1 MDRKPAHS
9 RFRKSAAR
17 KPLRLSAKRT
27 SAIAIAVAAALT
39 GSHAFAQTAP
49 FGSMVA
55 MQNGMVRLPNGTM
68 SKWTG
73 ANRPVVGTATDGR
86 PLMTIEQTEQ
96 KALLDWERFELQAN
110 EILEFQQQR
119 ADWIAVNRVHSDSP
133 SRIDGEIRAIGRV
146 FILNDNG
153 VLMGEGATVNTRQLV
168 TGRGVSD
175 VLVEGNTTTLVQ
187 SKDKAILNW
196 SDMST
201 QAGEVLKFQQEKK
214 DWIALN
220 RSLLE
225 GQATQLKGDIKADGH
240 LVLVAREGLA
250 IDGKIEAQQVIASS
264 LEVRDA
270 QFLSSHGLMSQAD
283 NYNDRFDP
291 TFSNTWKYNI
301 DPQWN
306 QGLLYAD
313 DPPPPA
319 HDPNDPLRYAV
330 TIGSTGS
337 IQTSSR
343 GKVMLFGPNVNNRGR
358 IRVQDE
364 GQVILGAGDNIY
376 LVSSGSGGVVS
387 AYAGAYNPMSFMR
400 ANIPYNGTP
409 WRGGGV
415 VTAEWVDFINNM
427 TAGTDL
433 GTFAVGDVMTP
444 EQGGAVFNRIAAY
457 INEQQARRVADVG
470 FHARNEGIITSLR
483 GGHVDFRGWNL
494 EQMGSIEMT
503 STAAFRGA
511 ISFTP
516 VMYDY
521 QEYPNNSENGPLVP
535 GNGNVVFGRGS
546 LTQITPDLDA
556 TDTIPVSEGPQSVGS
571 LTINAR
577 SVHLQQD
584 AVIYLPSGSM
594 NVLLDAAGHVFS
606 NRGAGA
612 NPDNEDGTRFLMDR
626 GATIDLSGWETT
638 LGMGYHQVTGKLYA
652 AQLADSP
659 LQRDGALYRQE
670 ISVDRRFGT
679 NVADWRSFDNLSQ
692 GTLAQFLIN
701 GGSLTMDIGD
711 DFIMKAGSVIDVSGG
726 KITYQD
732 GFVYTS
738 LLRRLD
744 GSIIDIREADPDELY
759 MGLANT
765 WTKYDTKWN
774 TQRTYYIPLMS
785 SVEGRYETSYEQGGN
800 AGSIKILAPDTVLQG
815 TLLGGTTIGRY
826 QRTNRPNA
834 GVFELNNAGES
845 EKEYVSNNILITAA
859 EQALADGFGMRD
871 MLSDVYGDLF
881 GDEFDPETDAP
892 ASKGRLLDNTTL
904 TSADFFRRSTM
915 GSYSF
920 DQDGRIDPDTLVN
933 NSFVP
938 LDGAAV
944 RVEQGAQL
952 NLANGASLEITAG
965 QRIEFLG
972 SVRTEGGDVSLT
984 GMSLR
989 FGESSAIDTRGSWY
1003 SDYELNDPVALSSVP
1018 RIDGG
1023 NISLAAYGDETDPDD
1038 VTLTLPSTM
1047 LLDATGGAWVDRNG
1061 TLKAGKG
1068 GDINVNV
1075 GDVPEFDL
1083 SGLDSARA
1091 YGLGGNG
1098 KFSMG
1103 VARNIHIGTEL
1114 PAVEED
1120 ETEAMLFRPEFFQN
1134 SGFSAI
1140 SLQSSNGTVT
1150 LQEGV
1155 HVNATSASLQ
1165 LDPST
1170 LHNGVLSAYYAPSGT
1185 DIYDLATPRYL
1196 PPEQR
1201 AAGLRNG
1208 MAISLGGVAL
1218 GIGEGSLLST
1228 EAGGSLVLG
1237 AGLVD
1242 VYGTLL
1248 APAGTISLSG
1258 GVDKGSVL
1266 VHETARL
1273 LAPGAVRILSRGM
1286 DSSGRELVDGEVLN
1300 GGTIN
1305 LSAPT
1310 LKIERGAVIDVSG
1323 TSAMFDL
1330 AQSASGSVVRQPR
1343 TVASD
1348 GGSISVS
1355 GQSLDVNDATFLG
1368 HAGGA
1373 GARGGNFSLSWAG
1386 GYELTRD
1393 PPWAPTPETV
1403 YDAFG
1408 WYFEYGYI
1416 NDVNGNPLSSFF
1428 GTDLS
1433 QVDWNIFGQVYD
1445 FQFPPGFTVGSREEL
1460 VALLKAYD
1468 AAVLGAAPVLLVGDN
1483 LPDTGSGGG
1492 GPLAPKVEPALRAL
1506 LEQLGGYQFLP
1517 IPDGRPS
1524 PVTRLSPSNIVAGGF
1539 SGLEIDASPG
1549 IVFAGNA
1556 TLGGRRADGSA
1567 IFDRIKLS
1575 APRIMGQDGASV
1587 NINADV
1593 VILSGE
1599 ASGLPVD
1606 QAMYDVALSEIG
1618 VNPVN
1623 EDTHLRIAADKLL
1636 QIESAQFYGYSDTL
1650 LSSGGDIR
1658 LVGGPPPAAGQPPQ
1672 GIIQSAGKLI
1682 FKADQLYAATGRR
1695 FDIKSD
1701 DTIEILPQDAGTP
1714 INASPYEAGAELTL
1728 TAPRIVQG
1736 GTIRS
1741 PLGTINLVGVEDG
1754 SEGANTITLLP
1765 GSLTSVSGDGK
1776 VIPYGVTAS
1785 GDTWID
1791 PITGQELTALPSKSV
1806 NLTAETL
1813 DMREGAVLDVKGGG
1827 DLFASEFTPGIGG
1840 TKDWT
1845 TGYRNED
1852 YEWVNDASNV
1862 FAVIPGY
1869 DAEIAPVGLGNTSGA
1884 AIGER
1889 IWLSGGSGLP
1899 AGYYTLLPAR
1909 YALLPGAFRV
1919 TSNHHYGDHGNMVP
1933 GQSRALLDGSSI
1945 QAGYRF
1951 MPGADGSPRYTAQR
1965 TDGFLV
1971 MPGATLRERSQ
1982 YVETRANTFY
1992 LSDAFLKKALRTN
2005 RPVGEVPRIPL
2016 DGGSVVLD
2024 ASGSITLDATLRS
2037 AAAEG
2042 GRGGFADIKG
2052 EKILVA
2058 GAGTDLSLYQ
2068 DYLVLDSDR
2077 LNGFGAESLLLGGV
2091 RQQGA
2096 VNVEIDVGATDI
2108 VIDNA
2113 GSVLSGPELLFAS
2126 GGDITVK
2133 AGSAVE
2139 TRGTISGSSGDLRV
2153 RPSIAS
2159 YTDDRGTAWAGDD
2172 VLVHGDLDQGAVLR
2186 LSSSEQVDILRNI
2199 NSVDALA
2206 QLIADPVALAAINA
2220 QRAAGGLDPITHRG
2234 SLLIEEGARLTS
2246 SRSLALDATND
2257 TRLSSGAS
2265 VSTRQISASA
2275 SRVSV
2280 GEVPSGTNGLVFAGG
2295 SLGALAAAEDILLK
2309 SYSSIDFYGSA
2320 TLRAD
2325 GALSLDSRQIN
2336 AVNADHGTVTIAGK
2350 SLTLTNTNGGTATA
2364 TAGTTR
2370 LLLEG
2375 DNIYL
2380 AGEDKWLSG
2389 VGSVDIQARERVI
2402 GRDDN
2407 TLYVPAGLNIQAADV
2422 TADSGARLFF
2432 DAQGEVTINNNGN
2445 TNLPAFQTLGATL
2458 GVTGSSVVN
2467 QGRMGLTGGTIN
2479 LRARSGNVT
2488 LAQGSS
2494 IDVTSNTS
2502 QIFDVEVG
2510 VAGGTVNLTSDHGNI
2525 DMRSGATIDISGTS
2539 AGGDAGTLH
2548 TSAAEGE
2555 VLLAGNVLGTAN
2567 AGYRSGSFTS
2577 LSRTIA
2583 DFTGLNAQL
2592 DLGGFRQSRRFEV
2605 NEGDINVSS
2614 TVSVQEFAAVANR
2627 GSINVDGTIS
2637 TVGDNGGRI
2646 QLSAARNVTVSST
2659 GRLIARANAG
2669 ESSGGTVFLET
2680 TGENGGRINITA
2692 GSQIDVTG
2700 TGEGGRV
2707 VRLRAPQ
2714 LGGDVAI
2721 DPVAGTILGARS
2733 VIAEAFRVYDNVH
2746 TIDQAVI
2753 DTVSADAISFMT
2765 NAAAIQARLGSGVTV
2780 APGIELRSDSDMELV
2795 QDWDLHDLRFGTDQ
2809 SAGVL
2814 TLRAAGDLL
2823 INGNLSDGFDGST
2836 SDAAL
2841 LGGNSWTL
2849 NLTAGANITSPD
2861 SLAVLPV
2868 GLLADG
2874 KGSII
2879 VGGTPDTIEYYKIH
2893 ITTGPL
2899 AGTIEH
2905 RLYLKDGNGQLVRIN
2920 DDAPPGRYVELTR
2933 DAATGLYIDPTTN
2946 QPIQKDPVTGDYVE
2960 TNNYG
2965 KVALPELY
2973 SESNGADQFL
2983 NGEAPQITQYGQ
2995 SRAVQWDNSTGY
3007 MVRTGTAGINLAS
3020 GRDIVLQYAPSVIY
3034 TAGQSA
3040 APIADFHAPTRLPLF
3055 APGDWW
3061 GPMSGYYLEGGGD
3074 LLMRAQGN
3082 IIGASSDQLPNA
3094 WLWRYG
3100 TLDQATGD
3108 FRQLGNQSLGR
3119 DYEQTTWFVRFDK
3132 YQAGIGALGGGN
3144 VDISAGGDVNNL
3156 TVNLPNTGRVSGGY
3170 NGIERVLHTSGGG
3183 DLSVRAGGNIGS
3195 GIFYVAEGTARLTA
3209 GGSFNSSRQVK
3220 AVRQVGF
3227 EPLTIRGYD
3236 LYTTLLT
3243 SSADFHLQ
3251 SGGDL
3256 NIDAVLDPMNI
3267 EQAQNNKNGGG
3278 GNFGPD
3284 NIQQYVGDDRLR
3296 ELYGVAFMSYTP
3308 DASVDLFSAGGDVNI
3323 WNNHGNLGLL
3333 QWRGSYMQPQHYFI
3347 RAGSPGVSI
3356 GGEVST
3362 LWPATLS
3369 AVAAAGDVV
3378 VKGGMYLAPAP
3389 KGNLSLLA
3397 KQNVLFGQGS
3407 RIDDPFAEL
3416 NRDAQNY
3423 FPSYEDIFMSQS
3435 RMDALPDAT
3444 NIRQTYGSIIDP
3456 GVFTQAGLTETGFN
3470 LGSQGWDELHLP
3482 DLHAGDTVPARIYAA
3497 EGDVVTTRQINLPK
3511 QLWVQA
3517 GRHVYFPYY
3526 AIQHNSEQDLSLIRA
3541 GEGLYF
3547 SGSGYVNVAGPGRL
3561 EIETGKDFWMP
3572 SNAKGVTSSRI
3583 AYTDLN
3589 PYDLIPGAPWHPD
3602 QAAADIAIS
3611 TGFNQTPNYEAFED
3625 AYLNPELV
3633 AEMAEYLLDDA
3644 GGGRELPIYLFDR
3657 IYARG
3662 NGSDSMFASP
3672 ELAAGFVNYVR
3683 GMQGLPP
3690 LATAADQS
3698 AYLDQAWNYWLAL
3711 PPSQTTAYD
3720 GLVPRMTPAEAK
3732 ARGAKPEFY
3741 QPERREGLVNYVRR
3755 LQGLEA
3761 LQTQEEQLAY
3771 LDQAWTYWNTLS
3783 TDYKTPLYRNTFFM
3797 ELRTTGREVNDPDS
3811 DRHNTT
3817 FRGYDA
3823 IATLFP
3829 GAQKRDG
3836 EALSE
3841 GESRWA
3847 GDFETFASRVISN
3860 GGGKVEYVIPGG
3872 GFKLANVSA
3881 TPGETGQPTSSI
3893 DRGNALRAGV
3903 ITQDGGDINIF
3914 SKSSVT
3920 VNNSRILTTKG
3931 GNIMIWSSYGDI
3943 AAGKGAKTSITPQ
3956 FYDYSLG
3963 NWLHMDR
3970 VPAGLPTGAGI
3981 GTLATQPGVPVA
3993 DVDLIAPNGIVD
4005 AGDAGLRV
4013 SGNFNVFA
4021 VQILGTDNIDVQGV
4035 STGLPVPPAA
4045 PPTSLNIDDA
4055 AAKATKVT
4063 GALLDSLKKVQ
4074 DNAAIKSPSIIEVKV
4089 LGYGEECA
4097 EDRQDCRTD
4106 EKSEQK

>member
-9 RFRKSAAR
+9 RFRKSMSR
-17 KPLRLSAKRT
+17 RPLRLSAKRT
-27 SAIAIAVAAALT
+27 SAIAVAVAAALT

-133 SRIDGEIRAIGRV
+133 SRIDGEIRATGRV

-153 VLMGEGATVNTRQLV
+153 VLMGEGATINTRQLV

-175 VLVEGNTTTLVQ
+175 VLVEGSTTTIVQ

-196 SDMST
+196 SDMSS

-225 GQATQLKGDIKADGH
+225 GRATELKGDIKADGH
-240 LVLVAREGLA
+240 VLLVAREGLLL
-250 IDGKIEAQQVIASS
+250 DGKIEAQQVVASS
-264 LEVRDA
+264 LEIRDS
-270 QFLSSHGLMSQAD
+270 QFLSSRGLLSGAD

-291 TFSNTWKYNI
+291 TFTNTWKYNI

-313 DPPPPA
+313 DPPPPVV
-319 HDPNDPLRYAV
+319 DPNDPLRYAMTV
-330 TIGSTGS
+330 GSNGQITTAS
-337 IQTSSR
+337 H
-343 GKVMLFGPNVNNRGR
+343 GKVMLFGPNVTNRGR

-364 GQVILGAGDNIY
+364 GQVLMAAGDNIY
-376 LVSSGSGGVVS
+376 LVGGGSGTVS
-387 AYAGAYNPMSFMR
+387 AYVGAYNPMSFQR
-400 ANIPYNGTP
+400 ANVPYSYLP
-409 WRGGGV
+409 WRGDGI
-415 VTAEWVDFINNM
+415 VTQQWVDFINNI
-427 TAGTDL
+427 TAGT
-433 GTFAVGDVMTP
+433 GMGPFAVGDVIP
-444 EQGGAVFNRIAAY
+444 QNQRELVFGRIVPY
-457 INEQQARRVADVG
+457 INETQARRVADVG

-483 GGHVDFRGWNL
+483 GGRVDFRGFNL

-503 STAAFRGA
+503 STASFRGA

-521 QEYPNNSENGPLVP
+521 QEYANNNENGPMAP

-556 TDTIPVSEGPQSVGS
+556 TDTIPVSEGPQSVGTLS
-571 LTINAR
+571 INAR
-577 SVHLQQD
+577 SVHMQQD
-584 AVIYLPSGSM
+584 AIIYLPSGSM
-594 NVLLDAAGHVFS
+594 NVLLDAGAHVFS

-612 NPDNEDGTRFLMDR
+612 NQDNEDGTRFLMDR

-679 NVADWRSFDNLSQ
+679 NVADWQSFDNLSQ
-692 GTLAQFLIN
+692 GTLAQFLVN

-711 DFIMKAGSVIDVSGG
+711 DFIMKSGSVIDVSGG
-726 KITYQD
+726 KITYED
-732 GFVYTS
+732 GYVYTS

-744 GSIIDIREADPDELY
+744 GSVIDIREADPDELY

-765 WTKYDTKWN
+765 WTQYDTKWN

-785 SVEGRYETSYEQGGN
+785 SVQGRYETSYEHGGN
-800 AGSIKILAPDTVLQG
+800 AGSVKILAPDTVLQG

-826 QRTNRPNA
+826 QRNNRPAA

-845 EKEYVSNNILITAA
+845 EKEYVSSNILITAV
-859 EQALADGFGMRD
+859 ENALADGFGIRD
-871 MLSDVYGDLF
+871 MLSDVYDDLF
-881 GDEFDPETDAP
+881 GEEFDPETDTP
-892 ASKGRLLDNTTL
+892 GGNERRMDNTTL
-904 TSADFFRRSTM
+904 TSADFFARSTM

-920 DQDGRIDPDTLVN
+920 DQDGRIDQEAPREN
-933 NSFVP
+933 NAFVP
-938 LDGAAV
+938 LDGPAV
-944 RVEQGAQL
+944 LIEQGAQL
-952 NLANGASLEITAG
+952 NLANGASLSVSAA

-972 SVRTEGGDVSLT
+972 SVRTEGGDISLS
-984 GMSLR
+984 GMALR
-989 FGESSAIDTRGSWY
+989 FSENSVLDTRGSWY
-1003 SDYELNDPVALSSVP
+1003 SDYELNEPVALSSVP

-1023 NISLAAYGDETDPDD
+1023 NISLSATGDPTDSDD
-1038 VTLTLPSTM
+1038 VSLTLPATM
-1047 LLDATGGAWVDRNG
+1047 QIDASGGAWVDRNG
-1061 TLKAGKG
+1061 KIKAGKG
-1068 GDINVNV
+1068 GDLAIVV
-1075 GDVPEFDL
+1075 GAVREFDL
-1083 SGLDSARA
+1083 SALDSARA

-1098 KFSMG
+1098 KFSLAI
-1103 VARNIHIGTEL
+1103 ARNIHIGTEL
-1114 PAVEED
+1114 PEVEED
-1120 ETEAMLFRPEFFQN
+1120 QPEAMLFRPEFFEN

-1140 SLQSSNGTVT
+1140 SLQSTGSVT

-1165 LDPST
+1165 LDQST
-1170 LHNGVLSAYYAPSGT
+1170 LNNGVLSAYYAPSGT
-1185 DIYDLATPRYL
+1185 DIYDIAQPRYL

-1208 MAISLGGVAL
+1208 MTISLSGTAIGVEEGGLL
-1218 GIGEGSLLST
+1218 GT
-1228 EAGGSLVLG
+1228 EAGGSLLLG
-1237 AGLVD
+1237 AGLID
-1242 VYGTLL
+1242 VRGTLS
-1248 APAGTISLSG
+1248 APAGTITLAG
-1258 GVDKGSVL
+1258 GGNNGSVL
-1266 VHETARL
+1266 VHDTARL

-1286 DSSGRELVDGEVLN
+1286 DSSGRELLDGEVLK
-1300 GGTIN
+1300 GGTISVN
-1305 LSAPT
+1305 APT
-1310 LKIERGAVIDVSG
+1310 LTIERGAVLDVSG
-1323 TSAMFDL
+1323 TSSVFDL
-1330 AQSASGSVVRQPR
+1330 AQSESGAVVRQPR

-1355 GQSLDVNDATFLG
+1355 GQALDVNDATFLA

-1373 GARGGNFSLSWAG
+1373 SARGGNFSLSWEG
-1386 GYELTRD
+1386 GYQLERD
-1393 PPWAPTPETV
+1393 PWAPSPDTV
-1403 YDAFG
+1403 YDTFG
-1408 WYFEYGYI
+1408 FYFEAGYI
-1416 NDVNGNPLSSFF
+1416 SDLQGNVLTSFF

-1433 QVDWNIFGQVYD
+1433 NVDWVSLGLNYE
-1445 FQFPPGFTVGSREEL
+1445 FQPGFTINSREEL
-1460 VALLKAYD
+1460 VAMLKAYD
-1468 AAVLGAAPVLLVGDN
+1468 AAVLGGAPLLLVGDN
-1483 LPDTGSGGG
+1483 LPDIGGG
-1492 GPLAPKVEPALRAL
+1492 KPIQLPVIDPGLRAL
-1506 LEQLGGYQFLP
+1506 LIELGGYQFP
-1517 IPDGRPS
+1517 APPSGPRPS

-1539 SGLEIDASPG
+1539 AGLDISASPG
-1549 IVFAGNA
+1549 ILFVGDAV
-1556 TLGGRRADGSA
+1556 LGGRRADGSA
-1567 IFDRIKLS
+1567 IFDRINIS
-1575 APRIMGQDGASV
+1575 ATRILGQSGANV

-1593 VILSGE
+1593 VTLSSAG
-1599 ASGLPVD
+1599 AGKPVD
-1606 QAMYDVALSEIG
+1606 QDMYNMALADIG
-1618 VNPVN
+1618 VNAVN
-1623 EDTHLRIAADKLL
+1623 EDTHIHIAADKLL
-1636 QIESAQFYGYSDTL
+1636 QVESAEFYGYSDAM

-1658 LVGGPPPAAGQPPQ
+1658 LVGGPVPGNGQPPG
-1672 GIIQSAGKLI
+1672 GIIQSGGKLI
-1682 FKADQLYAATGRR
+1682 FKADQIYAASGSRYE
-1695 FDIKSD
+1695 IKSG
-1701 DTIEILPQDAGTP
+1701 DTIEILPQDAGTR
-1714 INASPYEAGAELTL
+1714 INASPYEAAAELTL

-1736 GTIRS
+1736 GTLRS
-1741 PLGTINLVGVEDG
+1741 PLGTINLVGVDDG

-1813 DMREGAVLDVKGGG
+1813 NLQEGAVLDVKGGG
-1827 DLFASEFTPGIGG
+1827 DLYASEFTPGIGG
-1840 TKDWT
+1840 TKDWL

-1869 DAEIAPVGLGNTSGA
+1869 DADIAPIGLGNSSGA

-1889 IWLSGGSGLP
+1889 IWLSGGSGLQ

-1919 TSNHHYGDHGNMVP
+1919 TANHHYGSHDDMVP

-1951 MPGADGSPRYTAQR
+1951 IPGGDGSPRYSAQR
-1965 TDGFLV
+1965 TDGYLV
-1971 MPGATLRERSQ
+1971 MPGATLRERSL
-1982 YVETRANTFY
+1982 YVETHANTFY
-1992 LSDAFLKKALRTN
+1992 LSESFLKKALRTN

-2058 GAGTDLSLYQ
+2058 GAGTDLSLYD

-2077 LNGFGAESLLLGGV
+2077 LNSFGAESLLLGGV
-2091 RQQGA
+2091 REQGA
-2096 VNVEIDVGATDI
+2096 VSVEIDVGATDI

-2133 AGSAVE
+2133 AGSAIE

-2153 RPSIAS
+2153 RPSIDT
-2159 YTDDRGTAWAGDD
+2159 YINDQGTPQTWDD
-2172 VLVHGDLDQGAVLR
+2172 VVVHNALDQGAVLR

-2220 QRAAGGLDPITHRG
+2220 QRVAGGLAPISQRG
-2234 SLLIEEGARLTS
+2234 SLIVEDGAHLTS

-2257 TRLSSGAS
+2257 TRLAPGAS

-2280 GEVPSGTNGLVFAGG
+2280 GEVPAGTAGLVFAGG

-2336 AVNADHGTVTIAGK
+2336 AVNADHGVVSIAGK

-2364 TAGTTR
+2364 TAGTAR
-2370 LLLEG
+2370 LVLEG

-2389 VGSVDIQARERVI
+2389 VGTVDIQARERVI
-2402 GRDDN
+2402 GRDEN
-2407 TLYVPAGLNIQAADV
+2407 TLFVPAGLNIQAADV

-2432 DAQGEVTINNNGN
+2432 DAQGEVRINNNGN
-2445 TNLPAFQTLGATL
+2445 TNLPEFETLGATL
-2458 GVTGSSVVN
+2458 GITGSSVVN

-2479 LRARSGNVT
+2479 LRARTGNVT
-2488 LAQGSS
+2488 LAEGSS

-2525 DMRSGATIDISGTS
+2525 DVRSGATIDISGTS
-2539 AGGDAGTLH
+2539 AGGDAGKLT

-2555 VLLAGNVLGTAN
+2555 VLLAGNVLGNAN
-2567 AGYRSGSFTS
+2567 AGYRSGSFS
-2577 LSRTIA
+2577 LLSRTIA
-2583 DFTGLNAQL
+2583 DFSGLNAQL
-2592 DLGGFRQSRRFEV
+2592 DRGGFRQSRRFEV
-2605 NEGDINVSS
+2605 NQGDINVSS
-2614 TVSVQEFAAVANR
+2614 AVSVQEFAAVANQ
-2627 GSINVDGTIS
+2627 GSINVDGTVA

-2646 QLSAARNVTVSST
+2646 QLSAARNVTLSST
-2659 GRLIARANAG
+2659 GRLIARANSSEG
-2669 ESSGGTVFLET
+2669 SGGTVFLET
-2680 TGENGGRINITA
+2680 TGENNGRINIAA

-2700 TGEGGRV
+2700 TGEGGRL

-2714 LGGDVAI
+2714 IGGDVAI
-2721 DPVAGTILGARS
+2721 DAVAGTILGARS
-2733 VIAEAFRVYDNVH
+2733 VIAEAFRVYDDVQ
-2746 TIDQAVI
+2746 TIDQNVI
-2753 DTVSADAISFMT
+2753 DTVSADAIGFMT
-2765 NAAAIQARLGSGVTV
+2765 NAAAIQTRLGSDVTV
-2780 APGIELRSDSDMELV
+2780 APGIELRSDGDMELV

-2823 INGNLSDGFDGST
+2823 INGNLSDGFDGAT
-2836 SDAAL
+2836 ADATL
-2841 LGGNSWTL
+2841 LGGNSWTF
-2849 NLTAGANITSPD
+2849 NLTAGANTTSPD
-2861 SLAVLPV
+2861 SLAVLSLGQLP
-2868 GLLADG
+2868 DG

-2879 VGGTPDTIEYYKIH
+2879 VGGTPDTVEYYKIR
-2893 ITTGPL
+2893 ITSGPL

-2905 RLYLKDGNGQLVRIN
+2905 RLYLKNPDGSLVRAN
-2920 DDAPPGRYVELTR
+2920 DGPPPSRYVELTR
-2933 DAATGLYIDPTTN
+2933 DATTGLYIDPFTN
-2946 QPIQKDPVTGDYVE
+2946 QLIQKDPVTGDYVDAA
-2960 TNNYG
+2960 NYG
-2965 KVALPELY
+2965 KAALPELY
-2973 SESNGADQFL
+2973 SESGGGYLVDQFG
-2983 NGEAPQITQYGQ
+2983 NGEPAQITQFGQ
-2995 SRAVQWDNSTGY
+2995 SRGVQWDNSTGY
-3007 MVRTGTAGINLAS
+3007 MVRTGTSGINIAS

-3040 APIADFHAPTRLPLF
+3040 APIADFQAPTRLPYNAAADL
-3055 APGDWW
+3055 W

-3074 LLMRAQGN
+3074 LLLRAQGN
-3082 IIGASSDQLPNA
+3082 IIGSSSDQLPNA

-3100 TLDQATGD
+3100 SLDQATGD
-3108 FRQLGNQSLGR
+3108 FRNLGSLNLGR
-3119 DYEQTTWFVRFDK
+3119 DHVQTTWFVRFDK

-3144 VDISAGGDVNNL
+3144 VDISAGGDINNL
-3156 TVNLPNTGRVSGGY
+3156 TVNLPNTGRVSGGF
-3170 NGIERVLHTSGGG
+3170 NDIERVLHTNGGG
-3183 DLSVRAGGNIGS
+3183 DLSMRAGGNIGS
-3195 GIFYVAEGTARLTA
+3195 GIFYVADGTAQLTA
-3209 GGSFNSSRQVK
+3209 GGSFNSSRQVM
-3220 AVRQVGF
+3220 AVRQSASG
-3227 EPLTIRGYD
+3227 ELAIRGYD

-3243 SSADFHLQ
+3243 SSAEFRLQ

-3256 NIDAVLDPMNI
+3256 NIDTVLDPMNL

-3278 GNFGPD
+3278 GNYGPE
-3284 NIQQYVGDDRLR
+3284 NILQHVGDDRYR
-3296 ELYGVAFMSYTP
+3296 ELFGLAFMSYTP
-3308 DASVDLFSAGGDVNI
+3308 DAKVDLFSAGGDVNI
-3323 WNNHGNLGLL
+3323 WNNHGNLSLL
-3333 QWRGSYMQPQHYFI
+3333 QWRGSFMQPQHYFI
-3347 RAGSPGVSI
+3347 KAGTPGVSI
-3356 GGEVST
+3356 GGGVSPV
-3362 LWPATLS
+3362 WPATVS

-3397 KQNVLFGQGS
+3397 KQNVLFGQGT
-3407 RIDDPFAEL
+3407 RADDPFAAL

-3423 FPSYEDIFMSQS
+3423 FPGYDNIFMSQS
-3435 RMDALPDAT
+3435 LMDALPDAT
-3444 NIRQTYGSIIDP
+3444 NIRQTYGEIV
-3456 GVFTQAGLTETGFN
+3456 GANLLEYAGLTETGYN
-3470 LGSQGWDELHLP
+3470 LIGQGWDELHVP
-3482 DLHAGDTVPARIYAA
+3482 DLHAGDTAPARIYAA
-3497 EGDVVTTRQINLPK
+3497 EGDVVTTGKINLPK

-3517 GRHVYFPYY
+3517 GRHVYFPSYT
-3526 AIQHNSEQDLSLIRA
+3526 IQHNSEQDLSLIRA
-3541 GEGLYF
+3541 GDGLYF
-3547 SGSGYVNVAGPGRL
+3547 SGSGYVNVFGPGRL
-3561 EIETGKDFWMP
+3561 EVETGKDFWMP
-3572 SNAKGVTSSRI
+3572 SNALGITSNRI
-3583 AYTDLN
+3583 AFTDTN
-3589 PYDLIPGAPWHPD
+3589 PNDLVPGQAWHPD

-3611 TGFNQTPNYEAFED
+3611 TGFNQQPNYEAFED
-3625 AYLNPELV
+3625 AYLNPDLV
-3633 AEMAEYLLDDA
+3633 AEIEDYLLADA
-3644 GGGRELPIYLFDR
+3644 GDGRELPIYLFDR

-3662 NGSDSMFASP
+3662 NGSDSLFASP
-3672 ELAAGFVNYVR
+3672 ELAAGFVNYIR

-3690 LATAADQS
+3690 LETSASQT
-3698 AYLDQAWNYWLAL
+3698 AYLNQAWDYWLAL
-3711 PPSQTTAYD
+3711 PSTQQTAYD
-3720 GLVPRMTPAEAK
+3720 GLVPRMTAAEAK

-3755 LQGLEA
+3755 LQGLEP
-3761 LQTQEEQLAY
+3761 LETQAEQLAY
-3771 LDQAWTYWNTLS
+3771 LDQAWNYWNTLT
-3783 TDYKTPLYRNTFFM
+3783 TDFKTPLYRNTFFM

-3811 DRHNTT
+3811 DRYNTT

-3829 GAQKRDG
+3829 GAQKRND

-3847 GDFETFASRVISN
+3847 GDFETYASRVISN
-3860 GGGKVEYVIPGG
+3860 GGGKIEYMIPGG
-3872 GFKLANVSA
+3872 AFKLANVAA
-3881 TPGETGQPTSSI
+3881 TPGETGQPVSSG

-3931 GNIMIWSSYGDI
+3931 GNVMIWSSYGDI
-3943 AAGKGAKTSITPQ
+3943 AAGKGAKTSISPQ

-3981 GTLATQPGVPVA
+3981 GTLATQPGVPPA

-4021 VQILGTDNIDVQGV
+4021 LQILGTDNIDVQGV

-4055 AAKATKVT
+4055 AAKASKVT
-4063 GALLDSLKKVQ
+4063 GALQESLKEVQ
-4074 DNAAIKSPSIIEVKV
+4074 ENAAIKAPSIIEVKV

-4097 EDRQDCRTD
+4097 ENRQDC
-4106 EKSEQK
+4106 EPEAGSSKQ

>member
-73 ANRPVVGTATDGR
+73 ANRPVVGTASDGR

-153 VLMGEGATVNTRQLV
+153 VLMGQGATVNTRQLV

-175 VLVEGNTTTLVQ
+175 VLVEGNTTTIVQ

-250 IDGKIEAQQVIASS
+250 IDGKVEAQQVIASS
-264 LEVRDA
+264 LEVRDS
-270 QFLSSHGLMSQAD
+270 QFLSSHGLLSQAD
-283 NYNDRFDP
+283 NYNDRTDP

-330 TIGSTGS
+330 TVGTTGS
-337 IQTSSR
+337 IETASR
-343 GKVMLFGPNVNNRGR
+343 GKVMLLGPNVNNRGR

-364 GQVILGAGDNIY
+364 GQVLLAAGDNIY
-376 LVSSGSGGVVS
+376 LLGGGSNGVVT

-400 ANIPYNGTP
+400 ANVPYNGTP

-415 VTAEWVDFINNM
+415 VTADWVDFINNM
-427 TAGTDL
+427 TAGTDI

-444 EQGGAVFNRIAAY
+444 EQGAAVFDRIVPY
-457 INEQQARRVADVG
+457 INEQQARRVDDVG
-470 FHARNEGIITSLR
+470 FHARNEGIISSLR
-483 GGHVDFRGWNL
+483 GGRVDFRGWNL
-494 EQMGSIEMT
+494 EQMGAIEMT
-503 STAAFRGA
+503 STASFRGA

-521 QEYPNNSENGPLVP
+521 QEYPNNGENGPMAP

-577 SVHLQQD
+577 SVHMQED
-584 AVIYLPSGSM
+584 AIIYLPSGSM
-594 NVLLDAAGHVFS
+594 NVLLDAGAHVFS

-612 NPDNEDGTRFLMDR
+612 NFDNEDGTRFLMDR

-679 NVADWRSFDNLSQ
+679 NVADWQSFDNLSK

-701 GGSLTMDIGD
+701 GGTLTMDIGD
-711 DFIMKAGSVIDVSGG
+711 DFIMKSGSVIDVSGG
-726 KITYQD
+726 KITYED
-732 GFVYTS
+732 GYVYTS

-744 GSIIDIREADPDELY
+744 GSVIDIREADPDELY

-765 WTKYDTKWN
+765 WTRYDTKWN

-785 SVEGRYETSYEQGGN
+785 SVQGRYETSYEQGGN

-815 TLLGGTTIGRY
+815 TVLGGTTIGRY
-826 QRTNRPNA
+826 QRTNRPTA

-859 EQALADGFGMRD
+859 ENALADSFGIRD
-871 MLSDVYGDLF
+871 MLSDVYDDLF
-881 GDEFDPETDAP
+881 GDEFDPETDQPAP
-892 ASKGRLLDNTTL
+892 AGSATGRLFDNTTL
-904 TSADFFRRSTM
+904 TSADFFERSTM

-920 DQDGRIDPDTLVN
+920 DQDGRIDPLNRVN
-933 NSFVP
+933 NAFVP
-938 LDGAAV
+938 LDGPAV
-944 RVEQGAQL
+944 LIERGAQL
-952 NLANGASLEITAG
+952 NLDNGASLEITAG

-972 SVRTEGGDVSLT
+972 SVRTEGGNINLS

-989 FGESSAIDTRGSWY
+989 FGESSVLDTRGSWY
-1003 SDYELNDPVALSSVP
+1003 SDYELDEPVALSSVP

-1023 NISLAAYGDETDPDD
+1023 RISLAAIGDPTGSDD
-1038 VTLTLPSTM
+1038 VTLTLPATM
-1047 LLDATGGAWVDRNG
+1047 ILDASGGAWVDRNG
-1061 TLKAGKG
+1061 KIKAGKG
-1068 GDINVNV
+1068 GDIAVV
-1075 GDVPEFDL
+1075 VAGVPEFDL

-1098 KFSMG
+1098 KFSMI

-1114 PAVEED
+1114 PEVED
-1120 ETEAMLFRPEFFQN
+1120 EAQPEAMLFRPEFFQN

-1140 SLQSSNGTVT
+1140 SLASSNGTVT

-1155 HVNATSASLQ
+1155 QVNATSASLQ
-1165 LDPST
+1165 LDQST
-1170 LHNGVLSAYYAPSGT
+1170 LSNGVLSAYYAPSGS

-1208 MAISLGGVAL
+1208 MAISLGGVAI
-1218 GIGEGSLLST
+1218 GIEEGSLLGT
-1228 EAGGSLVLG
+1228 EAGGSLALG

-1242 VYGTLL
+1242 VAGTLS
-1248 APAGTISLSG
+1248 APAGTISVSG
-1258 GVDKGSVL
+1258 GTENGSVL
-1266 VHETARL
+1266 VHDTARL

-1286 DSSGRELVDGEVLN
+1286 DSSGRELLDGEVLN
-1300 GGTIN
+1300 GGTIT
-1305 LSAPT
+1305 LSAAT
-1310 LKIERGAVIDVSG
+1310 LEIERGAVLDVSG
-1323 TSAMFDL
+1323 TSAVFDL

-1348 GGSISVS
+1348 GGSISV
-1355 GQSLDVNDATFLG
+1355 GGRLLDVNDATFLA

-1386 GYELTRD
+1386 GYELERA
-1393 PPWAPTPETV
+1393 PGVPTPDSV
-1403 YDAFG
+1403 YDMFG
-1408 WYFEYGYI
+1408 WFFEFGYV
-1416 NDVNGNPLSSFF
+1416 NDLNGTPLASFF

-1433 QVDWNIFGQVYD
+1433 QVDWNIFGTVYD
-1445 FQFPPGFTVGSREEL
+1445 FHFPPGFTVNSREEL
-1460 VALLKAYD
+1460 VAMLKAYD

-1483 LPDTGSGGG
+1483 LPDVGGP
-1492 GPLAPKVEPALRAL
+1492 PLAPNIEPALRAL
-1506 LEQLGGYQFLP
+1506 LEQLGGYQFQE
-1517 IPDGRPS
+1517 IPDNRPS
-1524 PVTRLSPSNIVAGGF
+1524 PVTRLSPANIVAGGF
-1539 SGLEIDASPG
+1539 AGLEIDAAPG
-1549 IVFAGNA
+1549 IVFFGDA

-1575 APRIMGQDGASV
+1575 APRIMGQRGANV
-1587 NINADV
+1587 NVNADV

-1599 ASGLPVD
+1599 AAGLPVD
-1606 QAMYDVALSEIG
+1606 QAMYDSALTNIG
-1618 VNPVN
+1618 VHAVN
-1623 EDTHLRIAADKLL
+1623 EDTHLHIAADKLL
-1636 QIESAQFYGYSDTL
+1636 QVESAQFYGYSDTT

-1658 LVGGPPPAAGQPPQ
+1658 LVGNTVGNGQPPT
-1672 GIIQSAGKLI
+1672 GFIHSAGKLI
-1682 FKADQLYAATGRR
+1682 FKADQLYAATGRKY
-1695 FDIKSD
+1695 DIKSD

-1736 GTIRS
+1736 GTVRS
-1741 PLGTINLVGVEDG
+1741 PLGTINLVGVDDG

-1765 GSLTSVSGDGK
+1765 GSLTSVSSDGK
-1776 VIPYGVTAS
+1776 VIPYGATAS

-1791 PITGQELTALPSKSV
+1791 PITGQELTALPGKSV

-1813 DMREGAVLDVKGGG
+1813 DMQEGAVLDVKGGG

-1869 DAEIAPVGLGNTSGA
+1869 DADIAPIGLGNTSGA

-1919 TSNHHYGDHGNMVP
+1919 TANHHYGDHGDMVP

-1951 MPGADGSPRYTAQR
+1951 MPGVDGSPRYTAQR
-1965 TDGFLV
+1965 TDGYLV

-2024 ASGSITLDATLRS
+2024 ASGSIRLDATLRS

-2058 GAGTDLSLYQ
+2058 SAATDLSQYQ

-2077 LNGFGAESLLLGGV
+2077 LNSFGAESLLLGGV
-2091 RQQGA
+2091 REQGA

-2113 GSVLSGPELLFAS
+2113 GSVLAGPELLFAS

-2153 RPSIAS
+2153 RPSIAG
-2159 YTDDRGTAWAGDD
+2159 YTDDRGTPYTWDD
-2172 VLVHGDLDQGAVLR
+2172 VVVHGAFDQGAVLR

-2199 NSVDALA
+2199 NAVDALA
-2206 QLIADPVALAAINA
+2206 QLLADPVALAAVNA
-2220 QRAAGGLDPITHRG
+2220 QRVAGGLDPITQRG
-2234 SLLIEEGARLTS
+2234 SLLIEDGARLTS

-2257 TRLSSGAS
+2257 TRLASGAS

-2280 GEVPSGTNGLVFAGG
+2280 GEVPSGTSGLVFAGG

-2336 AVNADHGTVTIAGK
+2336 AVNADNGTVAIAGK
-2350 SLTLTNTNGGTATA
+2350 SLTLTNTNGGTSTA
-2364 TAGTTR
+2364 TAGTAR
-2370 LLLEG
+2370 LLIEG

-2389 VGSVDIQARERVI
+2389 VGTVDIQARERVI
-2402 GRDDN
+2402 GRDEN
-2407 TLYVPAGLNIQAADV
+2407 TLFVPAGLNIQAADV

-2432 DAQGEVTINNNGN
+2432 DAQGDVIINNNGN

-2458 GVTGSSVVN
+2458 GITGSSVVN

-2548 TSAAEGE
+2548 TQAAEGE
-2555 VLLAGNVLGTAN
+2555 VLLAGNVLGNAN
-2567 AGYRSGSFTS
+2567 AGYRSGSFSS
-2577 LSRTIA
+2577 LSRTIT

-2605 NEGDINVSS
+2605 NDGDINVSS
-2614 TVSVQEFAAVANR
+2614 TVSVQEFAAVANH

-2637 TVGDNGGRI
+2637 TVGGNGGRI
-2646 QLSAARNVTVSST
+2646 QLSAARNVTVSAT
-2659 GRLIARANAG
+2659 GRLIARANASDG
-2669 ESSGGTVFLET
+2669 SGGTVFLET
-2680 TGENGGRINITA
+2680 TGENGGRINIAA

-2733 VIAEAFRVYDNVH
+2733 VIAEAFRVYDNVY
-2746 TIDQAVI
+2746 TIDQGVI
-2753 DTVSADAISFMT
+2753 DTVSADAISFMA
-2765 NAAAIQARLGSGVTV
+2765 NAAAIQSRLGSGVTV
-2780 APGIELRSDSDMELV
+2780 APGIELRSDADMELV

-2823 INGNLSDGFDGST
+2823 INGNLSDGFDGAT
-2836 SDAAL
+2836 ADAAL

-2849 NLTAGANITSPD
+2849 NLTAGANTTSPD
-2861 SLAVLPV
+2861 SLAVLSV
-2868 GLLADG
+2868 GQLAAG

-2879 VGGTPDTIEYYKIH
+2879 VGGTPDTIEYYKIQ
-2893 ITTGPL
+2893 IASGPL

-2905 RLYLKDGNGQLVRIN
+2905 RLYLKDGNGELVSIN
-2920 DDAPPGRYVELTR
+2920 NDPPPGRYVELTR
-2933 DAATGLYIDPTTN
+2933 DAATGLYIDPFTN
-2946 QPIQKDPVTGDYVE
+2946 QLIQKDPVTGDYVE

-2973 SESNGADQFL
+2973 SDSNGADQFL

-3007 MVRTGTAGINLAS
+3007 MVRTGTAGINIAS

-3040 APIADFHAPTRLPLF
+3040 APIADFHAPTRLPYF
-3055 APGDWW
+3055 APGDMWT
-3061 GPMSGYYLEGGGD
+3061 PMTGYYLEGGGD
-3074 LLMRAQGN
+3074 LLLRAQGN

-3108 FRQLGNQSLGR
+3108 FRQLGNQGLGR

-3170 NGIERVLHTSGGG
+3170 DGIERVLHTSGGG

-3195 GIFYVAEGTARLTA
+3195 GIFYVAEGTAQLTA
-3209 GGSFNSSRQVK
+3209 GGSFNSSRQVM
-3220 AVRQVGF
+3220 AVRQNGF
-3227 EPLTIRGYD
+3227 APLAIRGYD

-3243 SSADFHLQ
+3243 SSGDFNLQ

-3278 GNFGPD
+3278 GTFGPD

-3308 DASVDLFSAGGDVNI
+3308 DAKVDLFSAGGDVNI
-3323 WNNHGNLGLL
+3323 WNNHGNLSLL

-3347 RAGSPGVSI
+3347 RAQSPGVSI
-3356 GGEVST
+3356 GGEVSA
-3362 LWPATLS
+3362 LWPATLN

-3407 RIDDPFAEL
+3407 RVDDPFAEL

-3423 FPSYEDIFMSQS
+3423 FPAYEDIFMSQS
-3435 RMDALPDAT
+3435 LMDALPDAT
-3444 NIRQTYGSIIDP
+3444 NIRQTYGSIIDLN
-3456 GVFTQAGLTETGFN
+3456 VLTQAGLSETGYN
-3470 LGSQGWDELHLP
+3470 PVSQGWDELHVP
-3482 DLHAGDTVPARIYAA
+3482 DLHAGDTMPARIYAA
-3497 EGDVVTTRQINLPK
+3497 EGDVVTTRQINVPK
-3511 QLWVQA
+3511 QMWVQA

-3526 AIQHNSEQDLSLIRA
+3526 TIQHNSEQDLSLIRA
-3541 GEGLYF
+3541 GDGLYF
-3547 SGSGYVNVAGPGRL
+3547 SGTGYVNVFGPGRL

-3572 SNAKGVTSSRI
+3572 SNAKGVTSNRI
-3583 AYTDLN
+3583 VFSDPN
-3589 PYDLIPGAPWHPD
+3589 PYDLTPGQPWHPD

-3611 TGFNQTPNYEAFED
+3611 AGYNQQPNYEAFEN

-3633 AEMAEYLLDDA
+3633 ADMAEYLLDDA
-3644 GGGRELPIYLFDR
+3644 GDGRELPIYLFDR

-3672 ELAAGFVNYVR
+3672 ELAAGFVNYIR

-3690 LATAADQS
+3690 LATAADQT
-3698 AYLDQAWNYWLAL
+3698 AYLDQAWSFWLAL
-3711 PPSQTTAYD
+3711 PSTQQTAYD
-3720 GLVPRMTPAEAK
+3720 GLVPRMTAAEAK

-3755 LQGLEA
+3755 LQGLET
-3761 LQTQEEQLAY
+3761 LKTQEEQLAY
-3771 LDQAWTYWNTLS
+3771 LDQAWSYWNTLS
-3783 TDYKTPLYRNTFFM
+3783 NDYKTPLYRSTFFM

-3823 IATLFP
+3823 IATLYP
-3829 GAQKRDG
+3829 GAQKRDD

-3872 GFKLANVSA
+3872 GFKLANVAA
-3881 TPGETGQPTSSI
+3881 TPGETGQPVSSG

-3931 GNIMIWSSYGDI
+3931 GNVMIWSSYGDI
-3943 AAGKGAKTSITPQ
+3943 AAGKGAKTSISPQ

-3981 GTLATQPGVPVA
+3981 GTLATQPGVPPA

-4063 GALLDSLKKVQ
+4063 GALLDSLKQVQ
-4074 DNAAIKSPSIIEVKV
+4074 DNAAIKAPSIIEVKV

-4097 EDRQDCRTD
+4097 EDRKDCET
-4106 EKSEQK
+4106 EAGSSKN